1 MSDTTPELG
10 RDGRRTPSQWTSPAA
25 NSGSARLHF
34 PGGRLRPA
42 DWSALAKL
50 ATDHRSDVHLGARGA
65 VRLRGVQG
73 ERSLQDRTGLEGLL
87 PGAASGRA
95 GMIIA
100 SPMAGRLEGHQD
112 LGDVPELLD
121 QRVRSRTSV
130 VTLHES
136 FMFGLDSGS
145 GDVLAHSPDLTAV
158 AGPGGGYVRL
168 FVAGQEIGVEAS
180 AADAAD
186 ILIDAAAAFGSRIG
200 HASRIPDS
208 GGEHHLVVVD
218 LQNHPLTYSG
228 AQSAGTDN
236 TDSGSVGAWRSTA
249 VEIPPVGWIDT
260 SDGLVS
266 LLAVVPDGLVS
277 ARLAEF
283 LGAVDRPSTISAD
296 RVIGLHALTEDMA
309 EQVVR
314 VLAPMGMIFD
324 ATSPW
329 VEAVARTDR

>member
-1 MSDTTPELG
+1 MSDTTPEFG
-10 RDGRRTPSQWTSPAA
+10 RDGRRTGRQQTSPAA
-25 NSGSARLHF
+25 NSGIARLRF

-42 DWSALAKL
+42 DWGSLAQI
-50 ATDHRSDVHLGARGA
+50 ATHHGSDLHLGARGA

-73 ERSLQDRTGLEGLL
+73 ERLLHDRTVLEGLL
-87 PGAASGRA
+87 PGAASGQA

-100 SPMAGRLEGHQD
+100 SPMAGRLEGHHD
-112 LGDVPELLD
+112 LGDVPELLA
-121 QRVRSRTSV
+121 QRVGSRMSV
-130 VTLHES
+130 VALHES

-145 GDVLAHSPDLTAV
+145 GDVLSHTPDLTAV

-168 FVAGQEIGVEAS
+168 FVAGRDIGVEAS

-186 ILIDAAAAFGSRIG
+186 ILIDTAAAFASRTG
-200 HASRIPDS
+200 QASRIPDS

-218 LQNHPLTYSG
+218 LQNHPLTNPG

-236 TDSGSVGAWRSTA
+236 ADSGSVGARRSTA
-249 VEIPPVGWIDT
+249 VEVPPVGWIDT

-296 RVIGLHALTEDMA
+296 RVIGLHALTEGMA

-329 VEAVARTDR
+329 VEAAARTDE